1 MFSPLALL
9 QIPTATF
16 KLYMD
21 AIVWAFKHTMRNVAE
36 IGQPVI
42 IIIINNNLIAS
53 LLFIFQD

>member
-1 MFSPLALL
+1 MYVITIIALL

-36 IGQPVI
+36 IGQQSEPVI
-42 IIIINNNLIAS
+42 IVN
-53 LLFIFQD
+53 